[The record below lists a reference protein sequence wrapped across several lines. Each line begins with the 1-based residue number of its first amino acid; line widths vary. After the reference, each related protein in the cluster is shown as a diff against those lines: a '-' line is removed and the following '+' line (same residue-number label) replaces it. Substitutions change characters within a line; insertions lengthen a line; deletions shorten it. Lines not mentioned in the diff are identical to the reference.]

1 MGEGNPQ
8 RGLFYQLSLESFV
21 PAEHP
26 LRAIRPLIDDAAI
39 RRACR
44 ICTPRSAV
52 HRFRPNSSSWRW
64 WAAIC
69 SA

>member
-1 MGEGNPQ
+1 MGQANPQ

-39 RRACR
+39 RRTCR
-44 ICTPRSAV
+44 NLTRRSAV
-52 HRFRPNSSSWRW
+52 PRFRPSSSSWHS

-69 SA
+69 SG